1 MFKIFSKNSQN
12 LYFSHYGEDVVL
24 HYIFKNQSK
33 GIYLDI
39 GCYHPSL
46 FSNTK
51 KLYDRGWKGVNID
64 ANSDTIALF
73 NKARPRDI
81 NVNIG
86 VSGSQGQLEYF
97 KFLDI
102 DEAGGGSGNS
112 FSIDVRKKYEKQGL
126 VANVSKVDTDT
137 LVNIYNKYLPN
148 EYVDF
153 LNIDVEGLD
162 LTVLESNDWDVFRP
176 RVIAI
181 EIWSKDIDFDNPLM
195 NKTYSFL
202 RKKGYIPFSCTIFS
216 WFFYDSDNPIDLS

>member
-73 NKARPRDI
+73 NKET
-81 NVNIG
+81 
-86 VSGSQGQLEYF
+86 S
-97 KFLDI
+97 
-102 DEAGGGSGNS
+102 DE
-112 FSIDVRKKYEKQGL
+112 F
-126 VANVSKVDTDT
+126 
-137 LVNIYNKYLPN
+137 
-148 EYVDF
+148 
-153 LNIDVEGLD
+153 
-162 LTVLESNDWDVFRP
+162 
-176 RVIAI
+176 
-181 EIWSKDIDFDNPLM
+181 
-195 NKTYSFL
+195 
-202 RKKGYIPFSCTIFS
+202 
-216 WFFYDSDNPIDLS
+216 